1 MQAKTQRVRI
11 NRWIRAE
18 TVRVVGPDSKQLG
31 VMPLNRALYIAKE
44 LELDLVEVAPVAKP
58 PVCRI
63 IDFGKYKYE
72 QQKREK
78 NQKKQRRVQQMKEMV
93 FRPSIGEHD
102 FEVKTKHIRE
112 FLEDGHKAKIVV
124 RFRRGE
130 MARKERG
137 SQLLAKIQKGMED
150 ISKVAKPSYMLG
162 KALMMVLAPIE
173 VKKEKNAKTENKEV
187 GS

>member
-1 MQAKTQRVRI
+1 LQAKTRRVRI

-18 TVRVVGPDSKQLG
+18 TVRVVGPDGGQIG

-44 LELDLVEVAPVAKP
+44 LGLDLVEVAPGTKP
-58 PVCRI
+58 PVCRV

-78 NQKKQRRVQQMKEMV
+78 NQKKQQRIQQMKEMT

-102 FEVKTKHIRE
+102 FEVKVKHIRE
-112 FLEDGHKAKIVV
+112 FLEDGHKTKVVV

-130 MARKERG
+130 MAHKDRGNQILTKIDKEVENIG
-137 SQLLAKIQKGMED
+137 KI
-150 ISKVAKPSYMLG
+150 VKPSYMLG
-162 KALMMVLAPIE
+162 KNLIMILAPIE
-173 VKKEKNAKTENKEV
+173 IKKEKNAKTENKEI
-187 GS
+187 GG